1 MHAGNRSVCSVY
13 LYLHLPHVPIFPFEG
28 LRAFLSLVPC
38 LALPTL
44 PCLTSKRSKL
54 NLPTLPITYYLAPSD
69 PIHLIIHRRSR
80 SRSGFRAARVHTYAI
95 LTLIV
100 LPSFLSFF
108 ASFLSHHIAT
118 RDVRVCGQF
127 NSNGRFE
134 STTVVIVWKRQDARA
149 TTTIQVEYPTHVDL

>member
-28 LRAFLSLVPC
+28 LREDLLKFSTLPCQPCLASPQNALNSTYLHYLLPRPVRPHPSHNSSTFPLSVGVPCRSCTYLRYLDTYCSSFLSL
-38 LALPTL
+38 
-44 PCLTSKRSKL
+44 
-54 NLPTLPITYYLAPSD
+54 
-69 PIHLIIHRRSR
+69 HLFSR
-80 SRSGFRAARVHTYAI
+80 
-95 LTLIV
+95 
-100 LPSFLSFF
+100 
-108 ASFLSHHIAT
+108 IAT
-118 RDVRVCGQF
+118 RDVRVRGQF